1 MSEANLP
8 DADSVAAKAGVEPE
22 VVRAVYEAIAAE
34 TAPVEASGSSHKV
47 NIPLTAVVPSANISN
62 N

>member
-8 DADSVAAKAGVEPE
+8 AVESVAAKAGVAPE
-22 VVRAVYEAIAAE
+22 VVKAVYEAIAAE
-34 TAPVEASGSSHKV
+34 TAPVEATGSSHRV
-47 NIPLTAVVPSANISN
+47 NIPLSVVVPSANIN